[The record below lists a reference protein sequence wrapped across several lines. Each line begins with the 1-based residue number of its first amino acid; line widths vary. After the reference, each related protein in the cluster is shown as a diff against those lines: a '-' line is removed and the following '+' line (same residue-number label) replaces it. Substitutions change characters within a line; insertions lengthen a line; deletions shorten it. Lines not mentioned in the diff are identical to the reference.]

1 MSEKN
6 RGFTRRAST
15 VGEGEGAT
23 VIKPSLQAII
33 LADHIYVD
41 ATTGKKIICGTF
53 NHLTVESF
61 PSQSMIS
68 KFALVALTD
77 VHGSVSIVLKY
88 VDLSTGETLVE
99 MQGLDMEADDP
110 LETVEVVVEITSLPM
125 PHPGYYSLEAHW
137 KTDVL
142 GILRISVDETPTE
155 SPEAE

>member
-1 MSEKN
+1 MAI
-6 RGFTRRAST
+6 RPT
-15 VGEGEGAT
+15 
-23 VIKPSLQAII
+23 LQSMI

-53 NHLTVESF
+53 NHLTVDSF

-88 VDLSTGETLVE
+88 IDLSTGETLVE
-99 MQGLDMEADDP
+99 MQGLEMEADDP

-125 PHPGYYSLEAHW
+125 PHAGYYALEAHW
-137 KTDVL
+137 NSDVL
-142 GILRISVDETPTE
+142 GILRISVEETPARSTESDET
-155 SPEAE
+155 

>member
-1 MSEKN
+1 MAI
-6 RGFTRRAST
+6 R
-15 VGEGEGAT
+15 
-23 VIKPSLQAII
+23 PSLQAMI

-41 ATTGKKIICGTF
+41 AGTGKKIICGTF
-53 NHLTVESF
+53 NHLTVDSF

-99 MQGLDMEADDP
+99 MQGLEMEADDP

-125 PHPGYYSLEAHW
+125 PHAGYYSLEAHW
-137 KTDVL
+137 NSDVL
-142 GILRISVDETPTE
+142 GILRISVDETPSE
-155 SPEAE
+155 PADGEEA